1 MKKLATIVVMLCCT
15 SARGG
20 AAPNPADYNINVHV
34 SSARFNSRGAV
45 MLTVTLE
52 GKKCVLEGLVM
63 PRPLLVPGDYKV
75 KALPLKVKDAHT
87 YDAYGTYEFLFP
99 DGKTRTYG
107 LAGIT
112 E

>member
-1 MKKLATIVVMLCCT
+1 MKKLATIVVMLC
-15 SARGG
+15 SVLVWGG
-20 AAPNPADYNINVHV
+20 VALNPSDYNINVHV
-34 SSARFNSRGAV
+34 SSARINGRGSV
-45 MLTVTLE
+45 RLKVTIDGRKYL
-52 GKKCVLEGLVM
+52 LDGLDLGS
-63 PRPLLVPGDYKV
+63 PLLVPGDYKAKTV
-75 KALPLKVKDAHT
+75 PVRVKDAHT